1 MFNMCYVKHGRGERK
16 TERDRETYRD
26 NETVSYQREL
36 ILSSDTEKSYN
47 SNLAFLISP
56 GVSQAML
63 PCGVL
68 PTS

>member
-1 MFNMCYVKHGRGERK
+1 MGDGKERQRE
-16 TERDRETYRD
+16 TERHTERMRQYLTRE
-26 NETVSYQREL
+26 NL
-36 ILSSDTEKSYN
+36 FSSDTEKSYN

>member
-1 MFNMCYVKHGRGERK
+1 MLILGRGERQ
-16 TERDRETYRD
+16 TERDRETYRN

-36 ILSSDTEKSYN
+36 FSSDTEKSYN

-56 GVSQAML
+56 GVSQAMF
-63 PCGVL
+63 PRGVL

>member
-1 MFNMCYVKHGRGERK
+1 MEEGKER
-16 TERDRETYRD
+16 
-26 NETVSYQREL
+26 QRERERHTETMRQYL
-36 ILSSDTEKSYN
+36 TRENLFSSDTEKSYN